1 MEIKVN
7 VNRLIVVVISLM
19 IYFCAMVAVSYALY
33 QVGAESS
40 GEILVEVYNPEDVSF
55 VHEIYGQKFSDR
67 ITTWDLSDIEVDDK
81 ITSYVKYFT
90 NLKIVDFGNQ
100 KIDDDILKQLID
112 ENPKIEFRYRIYIE
126 NKSYSSLISHLD
138 LAKSKIKDYDE
149 LIKKMELLPNL
160 KSADFSNSNLSN
172 EQLGHLREL
181 FPVMEIHWI
190 VHLGR
195 WSVKTDAVSFSV
207 LIYAY
212 DYKRM
217 TSKDIEVLKYCT
229 KLQAL
234 DLGHQAITDI
244 SVIGEYLKDLR
255 ILILADNRISDIT
268 PIKEL
273 KHLHYLELF
282 INPISDITPLNDLKG
297 LVDVNFCYCWNI
309 NDYSTLK
316 NLPNL
321 ERIWLVGTR
330 INGNVVNGLRSVH
343 PNAQIV
349 NTGAGSTNS
358 GWRTHERYY
367 EMIKMYRNPYYL
379 SKSFTKYDVLTM
391 EE

>member
-181 FPVMEIHWI
+181 FPDMEIHWI

-268 PIKEL
+268 PIKKL

-321 ERIWLVGTR
+321 ERVWLVGTR
-330 INGNVVNGLRSVH
+330 INGKVVNELRSIH

>member
-7 VNRLIVVVISLM
+7 VSRLIVVVISLM
-19 IYFCAMVAVSYALY
+19 IYFCAMIAVSYALY

-55 VHEIYGQKFSDR
+55 IHELYGQKFSDR
-67 ITTWDLSDIEVDDK
+67 ITTWDLSDIEIDDK
-81 ITSYVKYFT
+81 ITSYVHYFT
-90 NLKIVDFGNQ
+90 NLKIVDFGDQ
-100 KIDDDILKQLID
+100 KIDDALLKQLID
-112 ENPKIEFRYRIYIE
+112 ENPNIEFKYRVYIE

-181 FPVMEIHWI
+181 FPEMEIHWI

-268 PIKEL
+268 PLKEL

-321 ERIWLVGTR
+321 ERVWLVGTR
-330 INGNVVNGLRSVH
+330 INGNVVNELRSIH

-379 SKSFTKYDVLTM
+379 SKSFTKYDALTM
-391 EE
+391 E

>member
-367 EMIKMYRNPYYL
+367 EIIKMYRNPYYL

>member
-7 VNRLIVVVISLM
+7 VSRLIVVVISLM
-19 IYFCAMVAVSYALY
+19 IYFCAMIAVSYALY

-55 VHEIYGQKFSDR
+55 IHELYGQKFSDR
-67 ITTWDLSDIEVDDK
+67 ITTWDLSDIEIDDK
-81 ITSYVKYFT
+81 ITSYVHYFT
-90 NLKIVDFGNQ
+90 NLKIVDFGDQ
-100 KIDDDILKQLID
+100 KIDDALLKQLID
-112 ENPKIEFRYRIYIE
+112 ENPNIEFKYRVYIE

-138 LAKSKIKDYDE
+138 LAKSRIKDYDE
-149 LIKKMELLPNL
+149 LIRKMELLPNL

-181 FPVMEIHWI
+181 FPDMEIHWI

-282 INPISDITPLNDLKG
+282 INPISDITPLSDLKG

-330 INGNVVNGLRSVH
+330 INGNVVNELRSVH

>member
-330 INGNVVNGLRSVH
+330 INGNVVNELRSVH

>member
-1 MEIKVN
+1 MEIN
-7 VNRLIVVVISLM
+7 VNIRRLLIIVISLL
-19 IYFCAMVAVSYALY
+19 IYFSAMMSVSYALY
-33 QVGAESS
+33 QAGHEDGVNDT
-40 GEILVEVYNPEDVSF
+40 INTDNPDDIYF
-55 VHEIYGQKFSDR
+55 VHDIYGEKISDKAEN
-67 ITTWDLSDIEVDDK
+67 IDLSDANIDENIV
-81 ITSYVKYFT
+81 SYLSFFHS
-90 NLKIVDFGNQ
+90 LKTVDFGS
-100 KIDDDILKQLID
+100 QLID
-112 ENPKIEFRYRIYIE
+112 TDIIEQLVQRYPNVDFLYRVSIGSKTI
-126 NKSYSSLISHLD
+126 SSLNNKLD
-138 LAKSKIKDYDE
+138 LTNSVIKDYDE
-149 LIKKMELLPNL
+149 LIQAMRLLPKL

-181 FPVMEIHWI
+181 FPNVDINWV

-195 WSVKTDAVSFSV
+195 WSVKTDAISFSV

-212 DYKRM
+212 DYERM

-255 ILILADNRISDIT
+255 VLILADNKVSDIT
-268 PIKEL
+268 PLKEL

-282 INPISDITPLNDLKG
+282 INPLSDITPLKDLKE
-297 LVDVNFCYCWNI
+297 LVDLNFCYCWNI
-309 NDYSTLK
+309 NDYSILYD
-316 NLPNL
+316 LPHL

-330 INGNVVNGLRSVH
+330 INASGIGKLKEYH

-349 NTGAGSTNS
+349 NTGSGSTNS

-367 EMIKMYRNPYYL
+367 EMIHMYHYPYYM
-379 SKSFTKYDVLTM
+379 SESFAKYDNI
-391 EE
+391 